1 MNNGIR
7 IVGKGMYQYP
17 TSNMID
23 LQTMRRVYKGKDY
36 TDQQLLQIRDFL
48 YRVAEMGTQ
57 IDTQHE

>member
-1 MNNGIR
+1 MD
-7 IVGKGMYQYP
+7 
-17 TSNMID
+17 MID

-57 IDTQHE
+57 IDTQHEWEEANRPV